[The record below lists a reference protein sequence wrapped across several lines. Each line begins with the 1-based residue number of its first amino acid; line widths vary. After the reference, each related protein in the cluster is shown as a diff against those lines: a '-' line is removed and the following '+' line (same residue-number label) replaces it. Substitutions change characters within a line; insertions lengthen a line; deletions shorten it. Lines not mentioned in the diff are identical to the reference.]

1 MKTPSP
7 CFLVCPPLAQWHRD
21 SEIAAEV
28 VVVVL
33 ATFKVTLVVL
43 GRVPPPT
50 EEWLE
55 ADARLAD
62 STSTAWDVRAHL
74 SCPVPAC

>member
-1 MKTPSP
+1 M
-7 CFLVCPPLAQWHRD
+7 LVDQ
-21 SEIAAEV
+21 EIKSSLGDDGV
-28 VVVVL
+28 MRGD
-33 ATFKVTLVVL
+33 VVL
-43 GRVPPPT
+43 GRVPLPT

-62 STSTAWDVRAHL
+62 STSTAWDLRAHL

>member
-1 MKTPSP
+1 MR
-7 CFLVCPPLAQWHRD
+7 LRALD
-21 SEIAAEV
+21 
-28 VVVVL
+28 
-33 ATFKVTLVVL
+33 VVL
-43 GRVPPPT
+43 GRVPPQT